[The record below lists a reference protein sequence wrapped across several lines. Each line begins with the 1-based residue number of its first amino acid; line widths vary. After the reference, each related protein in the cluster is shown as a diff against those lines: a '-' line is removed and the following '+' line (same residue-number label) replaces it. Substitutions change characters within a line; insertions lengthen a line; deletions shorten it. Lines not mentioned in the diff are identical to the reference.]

1 MRGSNMSNDFKKYIR
16 SIKDFPIK
24 GIMFRDITTLL
35 KEPEAIKATLNQ
47 LLLNIQGKKIDKVV
61 GIESR
66 GFIFGALLAKELGV
80 GFIPVRKPGKLP
92 AETVTQTYQLEY
104 GNDSIQIHK
113 DAISKGDKVLLH
125 DDLLATG
132 GTAEASCRLIEKL
145 GGEIVQ
151 ISFIIELTFLKGREK
166 LKPYDVRS
174 LVTYE
179 NEE

>member
-1 MRGSNMSNDFKKYIR
+1 MSSDLKKYIR

-66 GFIFGALLAKELGV
+66 GFIFGALLAKELRA

-92 AETVTQTYQLEY
+92 SETVTQTYKLEY
-104 GNDSIQIHK
+104 GTDSIQIHK

-132 GTAEASCRLIEKL
+132 GTAEASCKLIEKL

>member
-1 MRGSNMSNDFKKYIR
+1 MSADLKKYIR
-16 SIKDFPIK
+16 SIQDFPIK

-35 KEPEAIKATLNQ
+35 KEPEAIKATLSQ
-47 LLLNIQGKKIDKVV
+47 LMLNIQGKKIDKVV

-66 GFIFGALLAKELGV
+66 GFIFGSLLAKELGV

-92 AETVTQTYQLEY
+92 SETVTQTYKLEY
-104 GNDSIQIHK
+104 GTDSIQIHK

>member
-1 MRGSNMSNDFKKYIR
+1 MSSDLKKYIR

-35 KEPEAIKATLNQ
+35 KEPEAIKVTLSQ
-47 LLLNIQGKKIDKVV
+47 LLLNIQEKKIDKVV

>member
-1 MRGSNMSNDFKKYIR
+1 MNMSADLKKYIR
-16 SIKDFPIK
+16 SIQDFPIK

-35 KEPEAIKATLNQ
+35 KEPEAIKATLSQ
-47 LLLNIQGKKIDKVV
+47 LMLNTQGKKIDKVV

-66 GFIFGALLAKELGV
+66 GFIFGALVAKELGI

>member
-1 MRGSNMSNDFKKYIR
+1 MSADLKKYIR
-16 SIKDFPIK
+16 SIQDFPIK

-35 KEPEAIKATLNQ
+35 KEPEAIKATLSQ

-132 GTAEASCRLIEKL
+132 GTAEASCSLIEKL